1 MLILTGCSTTMGIG
15 AINKFY
21 CGTKT
26 EPGAYVPVE
35 WSKRDTAE
43 TVAQVKAN
51 NAVYDA
57 VCK

>member
-1 MLILTGCSTTMGIG
+1 MGTA
-15 AINKFY
+15 AISNFY
-21 CGTKT
+21 CGTKG

-35 WSKRDTAE
+35 WSKRDTPE
-43 TVAQVKAN
+43 TVAQVKSN

>member
-1 MLILTGCSTTMGIG
+1 MLILTGCSTTMGTA
-15 AINKFY
+15 AISNFY
-21 CGTKT
+21 CGTKG

-35 WSKRDTAE
+35 WSKRDTPE
-43 TVAQVKAN
+43 TVAQVKSN